1 MNVDE
6 FIAAVEE
13 GKTLGCLDM
22 RIKKKGKYIKASL
35 PGGGFQID
43 ATKIEVSKYDPLI
56 VNLIYE
62 ENFAGFPYTALKGTL
77 MPSDWKVIE

>member
-22 RIKKKGKYIKASL
+22 RIMKRGRYIHAEL
-35 PGGGFQID
+35 PGGGFLIE
-43 ATKIEVSKYDPLI
+43 ATKVEASKFNPEIVS
-56 VNLIYE
+56 LIYE
-62 ENFAGFPYTALKGTL
+62 ENFAGLPYTALKGTL
-77 MPSDWKVIE
+77 MPSEWKVIE